1 MLFNS
6 DTIKK
11 KNEWEEKKSL
21 KRQHDSFKK
30 GGVKKKKKMIE
41 IFIRKKFYVISYI
54 YKISFLHEIVASFII
69 NFLSKLITMI
79 VIRERDSN
87 SNTYFGATSEYLE

>member
-1 MLFNS
+1 MREPERGKMRISIFFFFKKDLSNHECDWTREKTLESLTTCPKKGTRSNASLDRYNHRTFPLLFNS

-30 GGVKKKKKMIE
+30 GGVKKKKK
-41 IFIRKKFYVISYI
+41 
-54 YKISFLHEIVASFII
+54 
-69 NFLSKLITMI
+69 
-79 VIRERDSN
+79 
-87 SNTYFGATSEYLE
+87 

>member
-6 DTIKK
+6 DMIKKK

-30 GGVKKKKKMIE
+30 RRDKKKMIE
-41 IFIRKKFYVISYI
+41 IFIRKKIYVISYI
-54 YKISFLHEIVASFII
+54 YIKFRFYTE
-69 NFLSKLITMI
+69 
-79 VIRERDSN
+79 
-87 SNTYFGATSEYLE
+87 